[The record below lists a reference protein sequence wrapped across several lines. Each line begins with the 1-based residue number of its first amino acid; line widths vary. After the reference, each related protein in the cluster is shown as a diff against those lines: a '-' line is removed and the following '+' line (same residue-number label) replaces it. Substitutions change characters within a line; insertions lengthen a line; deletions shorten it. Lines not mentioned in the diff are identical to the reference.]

1 MRGFKAVSAAV
12 AIAVTVSSAAPAF
25 ADGPG
30 RWRHYRHHDRG
41 LDAGALIGGLALV
54 GAAAVV
60 IGSVNA
66 QNREQRY
73 DEDRTAPP
81 PPPAPREQG
90 WQDDG
95 YQDGGYQD
103 DGSADRPDDYADGG
117 WNPAAIQTEDQA
129 IDACSLA
136 AENQGRE
143 HADGARV
150 MDIVDVDRDSRGW
163 VVNGTVEL
171 RDGYS
176 DARSS
181 EQRFRCAVT
190 FQGLR
195 DVRIDGYDYA
205 AR

>member
-1 MRGFKAVSAAV
+1 MRGFKAVTAAV
-12 AIAVTVSSAAPAF
+12 VIAVTVTSAAPAF

-60 IGSVNA
+60 IGSVN
-66 QNREQRY
+66 QNERQRY
-73 DEDRTAPP
+73 DDDRYAPP
-81 PPPAPREQG
+81 PPPRAQG
-90 WQDDG
+90 WQDDDG
-95 YQDGGYQD
+95 AYQDEGY
-103 DGSADRPDDYADGG
+103 PEDGG
-117 WNPAAIQTEDQA
+117 FDPAAVRSEDQA
-129 IDACSLA
+129 VDVCSVA

-143 HADGARV
+143 YADNARV
-150 MDIVDVDRDSRGW
+150 MDIVDVDRDLRGW
-163 VVNGTVEL
+163 VVDGTVEL
-171 RDGYS
+171 RDGYQ
-176 DARSS
+176 DARVT